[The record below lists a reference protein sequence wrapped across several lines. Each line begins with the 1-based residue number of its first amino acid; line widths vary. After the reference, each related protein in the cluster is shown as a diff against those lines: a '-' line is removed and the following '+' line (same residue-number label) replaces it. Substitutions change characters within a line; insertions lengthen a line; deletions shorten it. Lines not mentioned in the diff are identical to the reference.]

1 MLEYHKSIT
10 TGAATF
16 FPLGGDAATVLH
28 DRRRPSQSERNGLP
42 QPLVDKRVFDNLL
55 GLSAEMQMIF
65 KLIAQVAATDVAVLV
80 QGETGTGKE
89 LVARAIHNHSL
100 RNHKP
105 FVAVNCAALSETLLE
120 SELFG
125 HERGAFTGALERKL
139 GRFELADGGTI
150 FLDEIG
156 EIPPPTQIKFLRVL
170 QERAFERVGGAETIR
185 SNFRIIAATNR
196 NLKAAMQEG
205 RFREDLY
212 YRLNVVPVRIT
223 PLRQRKDDIPL
234 LVRHFVEKY
243 AQRYHKPAPEIAP
256 SAMKMLLDH
265 SWPGNVRELE
275 NVIER
280 ALIMCAG
287 ASIEANHLLHLED
300 DTEVALLSQAVQQH
314 LPEAELTKLYARLI
328 FNEQNGNKK
337 EACRILGINFRTLQN
352 RLGVHDPVMHAA
364 GRSADVLE

>member
-1 MLEYHKSIT
+1 
-10 TGAATF
+10 
-16 FPLGGDAATVLH
+16 
-28 DRRRPSQSERNGLP
+28 LP
-42 QPLVDKRVFDNLL
+42 QPALVDNRVFDNLL
-55 GLSAEMQMIF
+55 GVSAEMQEIF
-65 KLIAQVAATDVAVLV
+65 KLITKVAATDVAVLV

-100 RNHKP
+100 RKHKP

-125 HERGAFTGALERKL
+125 HERGAFTGALDRKL

-156 EIPPPTQIKFLRVL
+156 EIPLPTQIKFLRVL

-196 NLKAAMQEG
+196 NLKTAMQEG
-205 RFREDLY
+205 LFREDLY
-212 YRLNVVPVRIT
+212 YRLNVVPIRIT
-223 PLRQRKDDIPL
+223 PLRQRKEDIPL

-243 AQRYHKPAPEIAP
+243 AQPHHQPAPEISP
-256 SAMKMLLDH
+256 SAMQMLLDH

-275 NVIER
+275 NVMER
-280 ALIMCAG
+280 ALILCHSAM
-287 ASIEANHLLHLED
+287 IDVNHLLHLED
-300 DTEVALLSQAVQQH
+300 DAEVELLGHALQQH

-328 FNEQNGNKK
+328 YNEQNGNKK
-337 EACRILGINFRTLQN
+337 ESCKILGINFRTLQN
-352 RLGVHDPVMHAA
+352 RLGA
-364 GRSADVLE
+364 